1 MCRYYDC
8 FRDVRQNKGG
18 ILKAS
23 VDYIRRLRH
32 DRDRLAQNE
41 ARQRQLEL
49 QNRRLLLRIQQLEMQ
64 AKTHGLPLPDPEG
77 NWDHLISAPLTPSTP
92 PYIKTEP
99 HDDNFRKVTH
109 AMIKKESKML
119 RAIAIPCLDNELVL
133 VHSLDNCLHVYC
145 DFLCLKTS
153 QTLS

>member
-32 DRDRLAQNE
+32 DRDRLSQNE

-49 QNRRLLLRIQQLEMQ
+49 QNRRLLLRIQQLELQ
-64 AKTHGLPLPDPEG
+64 AKTHGLPLPPSNGTDAIPG
-77 NWDHLISAPLTPSTP
+77 ADGGSAGWTDLHLTSAPLTPSTP
-92 PYIKTEP
+92 PYIKSEP
-99 HDDNFRKVTH
+99 RDDHAFRKVFVIFKRSCIDGNRGLT
-109 AMIKKESKML
+109 L
-119 RAIAIPCLDNELVL
+119 
-133 VHSLDNCLHVYC
+133 
-145 DFLCLKTS
+145 LCH
-153 QTLS
+153 

>member
-1 MCRYYDC
+1 DLRALAKDRQKKDNHNMIERRRRFNINDRIKELGTLLPKSNDPYYDC

-49 QNRRLLLRIQQLEMQ
+49 QNRRLLLRIQQLELQ
-64 AKTHGLPLPDPEG
+64 AK
-77 NWDHLISAPLTPSTP
+77 
-92 PYIKTEP
+92 
-99 HDDNFRKVTH
+99 
-109 AMIKKESKML
+109 
-119 RAIAIPCLDNELVL
+119 
-133 VHSLDNCLHVYC
+133 
-145 DFLCLKTS
+145 
-153 QTLS
+153 

>member
-49 QNRRLLLRIQQLEMQ
+49 QNRRLLLRIQQLELQ
-64 AKTHGLPLPDPEG
+64 AKTHGLPLPSASDSEVT
-77 NWDHLISAPLTPSTP
+77 WTDSHLTSAPLTPSTP

-99 HDDNFRKVTH
+99 RDDNSFRKV
-109 AMIKKESKML
+109 
-119 RAIAIPCLDNELVL
+119 N
-133 VHSLDNCLHVYC
+133 
-145 DFLCLKTS
+145 
-153 QTLS
+153 

>member
-99 HDDNFRKVTH
+99 HDDNFRKVWDRIFGLCSPPSQQLSLN
-109 AMIKKESKML
+109 A
-119 RAIAIPCLDNELVL
+119 PCI
-133 VHSLDNCLHVYC
+133 VHSYPNRLEFDINSLFH
-145 DFLCLKTS
+145 S
-153 QTLS
+153 QIQNQF

>member
-1 MCRYYDC
+1 MCRYFDC

-49 QNRRLLLRIQQLEMQ
+49 QNRRLLLRIQQLELQ
-64 AKTHGLPLPDPEG
+64 AKTHGLPVTDSTDGTWTDP
-77 NWDHLISAPLTPSTP
+77 HLASAPLTPSTP

-99 HDDNFRKVTH
+99 RDDNSFRKVL
-109 AMIKKESKML
+109 IG
-119 RAIAIPCLDNELVL
+119 
-133 VHSLDNCLHVYC
+133 
-145 DFLCLKTS
+145 
-153 QTLS
+153 

>member
-99 HDDNFRKVTH
+99 HDDNFRKVSNHFTIEQ
-109 AMIKKESKML
+109 IKCTKHLSLKVHL
-119 RAIAIPCLDNELVL
+119 NLLSIVLSFSTTRRLVI
-133 VHSLDNCLHVYC
+133 S
-145 DFLCLKTS
+145 TEI
-153 QTLS
+153 

>member
-1 MCRYYDC
+1 MLCDTNETHANCWFSSWVLIAVVELMELIYIGSDMCRYYDC

-119 RAIAIPCLDNELVL
+119 I
-133 VHSLDNCLHVYC
+133 
-145 DFLCLKTS
+145 
-153 QTLS
+153 

>member
-1 MCRYYDC
+1 MRRYYDC

-41 ARQRQLEL
+41 ARQRQLEQ
-49 QNRRLLLRIQQLEMQ
+49 QNRKLVLRVQQLELQ
-64 AKTHGLPLPDPEG
+64 AKTHGLPMPSGDDGTSWADL
-77 NWDHLISAPLTPSTP
+77 HLSAAPLTPSTP

-99 HDDNFRKVTH
+99 REDGSFRKVLLSPP
-109 AMIKKESKML
+109 ARE
-119 RAIAIPCLDNELVL
+119 VL
-133 VHSLDNCLHVYC
+133 C
-145 DFLCLKTS
+145 
-153 QTLS
+153 

>member
-49 QNRRLLLRIQQLEMQ
+49 QNRRLLLRIQQLELQ
-64 AKTHGLPLPDPEG
+64 AKTHGLPLPASDTDGTWTDP
-77 NWDHLISAPLTPSTP
+77 HLTSAPLTPSTP

-99 HDDNFRKVTH
+99 RDDNSFRKV
-109 AMIKKESKML
+109 IFKEFS
-119 RAIAIPCLDNELVL
+119 IP
-133 VHSLDNCLHVYC
+133 HVSRGFFNSEGITNR
-145 DFLCLKTS
+145 FLI
-153 QTLS
+153 